1 MSDEEEQYEEEEEV
15 VEEEEEVEEAEAE
28 EEAQW
33 VFVHLSPPIISHSS
47 FFLYLYFPLNLS
59 YPFLSCFLSLH
70 YPCFF

>member
-33 VFVHLSPPIISHSS
+33 VFLHIPQHLQSLYHSYII
-47 FFLYLYFPLNLS
+47 
-59 YPFLSCFLSLH
+59 PFL
-70 YPCFF
+70 